1 MDANPR
7 QPSAIEPDSPL
18 RAYRAMV
25 AYANDAMLLMARE
38 RIVACNPAA
47 ELLFG
52 RPHDELVG
60 LNPAAL
66 SPEHQ
71 PDGQT
76 SRARVQEHVMRARQG
91 EPQRFL
97 WLHQRADGHTF
108 TAEVTL
114 SPSLAE
120 PDDDVPQLVAVVRD
134 VSAAQAAAQ
143 ALQASEQRFRK
154 LFELAPI
161 PMALT
166 TPDGSL
172 VDINR
177 QWTRLLGYAAADL
190 GHIEQ
195 WWTLAYPDPVYRA
208 QVRAMWAQAHQ
219 EVCRDGRELR
229 PVELLVH
236 DKAGQPHHLVIGGA
250 MVGEHLLT
258 TFYDVTERRA
268 AQQQL
273 ETLNASLEARV
284 AARTAELQ
292 AAFEELR
299 CTQDELVRKEKLA
312 SLGALVAGVAH
323 ELSTPIGNAVI
334 MASTLSDMRRQFEA
348 DAAAG
353 LRRSTLARFT
363 ADMAEAVDVVER
375 NLRRAAELLTG
386 FKQVAVDQSSHQR
399 RTFELGELMRE
410 LNLALSPTLKQ
421 RQVQLTDRIA
431 PGLMLDSH
439 PGPLSQVLMNLVN
452 NAVVHAFEGHAA
464 PQITVEALPHGDE
477 HVHITLQDNGCG
489 IAPEHLQ
496 RVFDPF
502 FTTRLG
508 RGGSGLGLHI
518 VYSLVT
524 ELLGGRVQL
533 DSAPGQGCT
542 ITLVLPRVA
551 PHRRDAAEFTAT
563 P

>member
-1 MDANPR
+1 MDGVDELG
-7 QPSAIEPDSPL
+7 SAVKNGTLAEHDAL
-18 RAYRAMV
+18 R
-25 AYANDAMLLMARE
+25 MARAAR
-38 RIVACNPAA
+38 RIEHEEHV
-47 ELLFG
+47 LGVHGFG
-52 RPHDELVG
+52 RAFPVRAPVTCNAPRATRHAPREVVVLVAHPVP
-60 LNPAAL
+60 LAAAL
-66 SPEHQ
+66 
-71 PDGQT
+71 
-76 SRARVQEHVMRARQG
+76 
-91 EPQRFL
+91 
-97 WLHQRADGHTF
+97 
-108 TAEVTL
+108 
-114 SPSLAE
+114 
-120 PDDDVPQLVAVVRD
+120 
-134 VSAAQAAAQ
+134 
-143 ALQASEQRFRK
+143 
-154 LFELAPI
+154 
-161 PMALT
+161 
-166 TPDGSL
+166 
-172 VDINR
+172 
-177 QWTRLLGYAAADL
+177 
-190 GHIEQ
+190 
-195 WWTLAYPDPVYRA
+195 
-208 QVRAMWAQAHQ
+208 
-219 EVCRDGRELR
+219 
-229 PVELLVH
+229 
-236 DKAGQPHHLVIGGA
+236 
-250 MVGEHLLT
+250 
-258 TFYDVTERRA
+258 
-268 AQQQL
+268 
-273 ETLNASLEARV
+273 
-284 AARTAELQ
+284 
-292 AAFEELR
+292 
-299 CTQDELVRKEKLA
+299 
-312 SLGALVAGVAH
+312 
-323 ELSTPIGNAVI
+323 
-334 MASTLSDMRRQFEA
+334 EA

-431 PGLMLDSH
+431 PGLVLDSH

-551 PHRRDAAEFTAT
+551 PDRRDAAEFTAT